1 MGRKRYSL
9 MIYVIVFFAS
19 VWQVGQ
25 KTQNSISAGFTKQME
40 KLSYQL
46 DYCKTYSPVFSPY
59 SADDFQPVNTD
70 VAPEEKTV
78 YLTFDDGPSPRTS
91 EILDILKKHSVP
103 ATFFVINAKEE
114 YIPYMKRAAEEGHS
128 IGVHSY
134 SHKYREIYRSADA
147 YLDDFTKCLDYIYE
161 NTGILPTIY
170 RFPGGSVNNYNA
182 ATRKE
187 IVAEMGRRG
196 YIYFDWNVESGD
208 STKGAGSSEIY
219 NNVINGCKG
228 KKRAV
233 IIMHDS
239 ATKQSTVS
247 ALDDIITTL
256 KADGWQF
263 APLTNEVKPMIFRM
277 K

>member
-1 MGRKRYSL
+1 
-9 MIYVIVFFAS
+9 
-19 VWQVGQ
+19 
-25 KTQNSISAGFTKQME
+25 
-40 KLSYQL
+40 
-46 DYCKTYSPVFSPY
+46 
-59 SADDFQPVNTD
+59 
-70 VAPEEKTV
+70 
-78 YLTFDDGPSPRTS
+78 
-91 EILDILKKHSVP
+91 
-103 ATFFVINAKEE
+103 
-114 YIPYMKRAAEEGHS
+114 
-128 IGVHSY
+128 
-134 SHKYREIYRSADA
+134 
-147 YLDDFTKCLDYIYE
+147 
-161 NTGILPTIY
+161 
-170 RFPGGSVNNYNA
+170 
-182 ATRKE
+182 
-187 IVAEMGRRG
+187 MGRRG

-256 KADGWQF
+256 KAEGWQF